1 MRMFWVVTSDMKAS
15 PISTCMLFFLLV
27 WLVTKLVV
35 QFVVSVPSIYIMPL
49 LPSASSSSSSSSH
62 AARLKLD
69 FYPYFFPFSINS
81 TPVRTTPIA
90 APV

>member
-1 MRMFWVVTSDMKAS
+1 MRMFWVVTSDIKAS
-15 PISTCMLFFLLV
+15 PISTRMRMFWV
-27 WLVTKLVV
+27 VTKLVV
-35 QFVVSVPSIYIMPL
+35 QFVVSVSSIYIMPL
-49 LPSASSSSSSSSH
+49 LPSASSSSSSSH
-62 AARLKLD
+62 AARLKLE